1 MVQTAVAQVNC
12 PLHFMISYFG
22 DLHAYRSHTNYCF
35 LATAAV
41 RTKDDNI
48 WAISLCTGDMQ
59 NVIEDTIRGLMLQLL
74 R

>member
-12 PLHFMISYFG
+12 PLHFMISYF
-22 DLHAYRSHTNYCF
+22 
-35 LATAAV
+35 AV

-59 NVIEDTIRGLMLQLL
+59 NAATNLIQPFQVGLSVHFL
-74 R
+74 